1 MSVIAPKSRYLWL
14 ITGKSL
20 GGASTLMFGWARRS
34 ILGRLIA
41 VVIGMGGLLAATP
54 SQAFDPLLDV
64 NVAAAVE
71 AGRTGEA
78 LGLLDQALAA
88 ENDPAI
94 VEDLL
99 ARRADLLAGTDRAKD
114 TGDAYRTLADAI
126 AKRQGEAAPGKT
138 PQLLSPQLI
147 PVWDKACAAYEKA
160 GELPLAVEA
169 CASVLRIVAAA
180 GLDPKIADGV
190 FGRLDK
196 LAENAPDGD
205 PAEQAVEALEDF
217 AAYRQDFAD
226 RAAGGA
232 TKGLGDDKKYK
243 DVKIYYATDRARTGS
258 ELPSDFYG
266 SQRGELEL
274 GTATVSIPLSHRPGA
289 IEAPS
294 IWSFDFREDPERH
307 IVLSQVIPKADADV
321 FAEMQAQLKDKDGKE
336 AFVFVH
342 GFNVPFNEA
351 AMRTAQMAY
360 DMNFEGLPILYSW
373 PSRASVLSYIAD
385 TAVVNYSGRRLSRFL
400 DDVVA
405 KSGATRIHLIAHSMG
420 NRALTD
426 ALELYALRHKGEPP
440 AFDQVLFTAPD
451 LDAGLFGEMV
461 ETIRPAAERI
471 TLYASD
477 RDWALAVS
485 RKLHGDAPRAGQGG
499 DGIVQLADVDSIDM
513 TTIGEDMLAHSYY
526 ANNPSAL
533 TDILSLFWR
542 DASPEQRCGMTRH
555 SGEGSGYWIY
565 SPADCDSGALLST
578 LSILRRGKV
587 TNAADAL
594 TFMNH
599 YILSPT
605 IDQDERS
612 RLGKALNR
620 LFGKN

>member
-1 MSVIAPKSRYLWL
+1 ML
-14 ITGKSL
+14 
-20 GGASTLMFGWARRS
+20 GWARRTGLNGVAAALVA
-34 ILGRLIA
+34 LG
-41 VVIGMGGLLAATP
+41 GWLAATP
-54 SQAFDPLLDV
+54 AQAFDPMLDV

-71 AGRTGEA
+71 AGRVDEA
-78 LGLLDQALAA
+78 IGLLDKALAD
-88 ENDPAI
+88 ETDPLI

-99 ARRADLLAGTDRAKD
+99 KRRADLLAKAGRARD
-114 TGDAYRTLADAI
+114 AGDAYARLADAI
-126 AKRQGEAAPGKT
+126 ARRQGEATPDKT
-138 PQLLSPQLI
+138 PQVLSPALI
-147 PVWDKACAAYEKA
+147 PVWDKAGAAYEQA
-160 GELPLAVEA
+160 GDAALAIDA
-169 CASVLRIVAAA
+169 YASVLRIVAAA
-180 GLDPKIADGV
+180 GLDPKIAADV
-190 FGRLDK
+190 FGRLDS
-196 LAENAPDGD
+196 LAENAPDGE
-205 PAEQAVEALEDF
+205 PAERAVDALEAF
-217 AAYRQDFAD
+217 ADYRQDVAD

-232 TKGLGDDKKYK
+232 TKALGDDKKYK

-266 SQRGELEL
+266 GQRGQLEL
-274 GTATVSIPLSHRPGA
+274 GTATVSIPLTHRPGA

-294 IWSFDFREDPERH
+294 IWSFEFREDPERH
-307 IVLSQVIPKADADV
+307 IVLSQVIPKADAAV
-321 FAEMQAQLKDKDGKE
+321 FAEMQAQLKDKDAKE

-385 TAVVNYSGRRLSRFL
+385 TAVVNFSGRRLSRFL

-405 KSGATRIHLIAHSMG
+405 KSGATRIHLVAHSMG

-426 ALELYALRHKGEPP
+426 ALELFALRHKGEPP

-461 ETIRPAAERI
+461 ETIRPTAERI

-513 TTIGEDMLAHSYY
+513 TAIGEDMLAHSYY

-533 TDILSLFWR
+533 SDILSLFWR
-542 DASPEQRCGMTRH
+542 DASPERRCGMTRH
-555 SGEGSGYWIY
+555 ASAGSGYWIY
-565 SPADCDSGALLST
+565 SPEDCDSGALLST

-587 TNAADAL
+587 TNANEAL
-594 TFMNH
+594 SFMNR

-605 IDQDERS
+605 VDQEERS
-612 RLGKALNR
+612 RLGNALNR
-620 LFGKN
+620 LFGKG

>member
-1 MSVIAPKSRYLWL
+1 MRVTDLVRRFGLAGCAAALV
-14 ITGKSL
+14 TF
-20 GGASTLMFGWARRS
+20 GGM
-34 ILGRLIA
+34 
-41 VVIGMGGLLAATP
+41 LAAPP
-54 SQAFDPLLDV
+54 SYAFDPMLEG

-71 AGRTGEA
+71 AGHTDEA
-78 LGLLDQALAA
+78 LALLDTALAS
-88 ENDPAI
+88 ETDPLI

-99 ARRADLLAGTDRAKD
+99 KRRADLLATTDRAKD
-114 TGDAYRTLADAI
+114 AGDAYVKLAEAI
-126 AKRQGEAAPGKT
+126 AKKRGETAEDKQ
-138 PQLLSPQLI
+138 PQVLSPELI
-147 PVWDKACAAYEKA
+147 PVWDKAGAAYEKA
-160 GELPLAVEA
+160 GDLPLAINA
-169 CASVLRIVAAA
+169 YANVLAIVQAA
-180 GLDPKIADGV
+180 GLDPKVAGDV

-205 PAEQAVEALEDF
+205 PAEQALDALEAF

-232 TKGLGDDKKYK
+232 TKALADDKKYK

-258 ELPSDFYG
+258 DLPSDFYG
-266 SQRGELEL
+266 GQRGEIEL

-294 IWSFDFREDPERH
+294 IWSFEFREDPERH
-307 IVLSQVIPKADADV
+307 IVLSSVIPKADAAV
-321 FAEMQAQLKDKDGKE
+321 FAEMQEQLKDKDAKE

-373 PSRASVLSYIAD
+373 PSRASVLAYISD
-385 TAVVNYSGRRLSRFL
+385 TAVVNFSGRRLSRFL

-426 ALELYALRHKGEPP
+426 ALELFALRHKGEKP

-461 ETIRPAAERI
+461 ETIRPTAERI

-499 DGIVQLADVDSIDM
+499 EGIVQLADVDSIDM

-555 SGEGSGYWIY
+555 SSDKSGYWIY
-565 SPADCDSGALLST
+565 SPTDCDSGALLST
-578 LSILRRGKV
+578 LSILRRGGV
-587 TNAADAL
+587 TNAADAQS
-594 TFMNH
+594 FMNR

-605 IDQDERS
+605 VDQDERS
-612 RLGKALNR
+612 RLGNALNR